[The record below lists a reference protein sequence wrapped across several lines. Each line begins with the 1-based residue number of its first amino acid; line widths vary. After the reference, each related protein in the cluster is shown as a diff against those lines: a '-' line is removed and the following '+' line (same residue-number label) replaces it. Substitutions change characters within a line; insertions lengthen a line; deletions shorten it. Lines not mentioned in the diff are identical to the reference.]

1 MIVEKF
7 VVHLESGL
15 SLIPSG
21 NILHF
26 KHRLSCRRTNL
37 KYHMD
42 ILSLNQI
49 MINLI

>member
-1 MIVEKF
+1 MVVEKF

-15 SLIPSG
+15 LLIPSG

-26 KHRLSCRRTNL
+26 NHRLSCRCTNL

-49 MINLI
+49 MINPI